1 MESLQEQKRAL
12 EDKIRRLEADLKAPL
27 DVDLSEQ
34 ALELSQQLM
43 LRRLLVVER
52 ENLARVNRQLLSAAG
67 AQAPDPK

>member
-1 MESLQEQKRAL
+1 MESLREQKLAL